1 MKLVNHYFPSF
12 HYLPPYFKA
21 WCGHMTLNQGPIEV
35 GIHLLCQEGIH
46 FANLKCNKVLR
57 LESLGSKANN
67 IHLHINVDRTS
78 FGYIKP
84 NPAMFLQA
92 QQYFQLILTLE
103 WCFPFNH

>member
-1 MKLVNHYFPSF
+1 
-12 HYLPPYFKA
+12 
-21 WCGHMTLNQGPIEV
+21 MTLNQGPIEV

-67 IHLHINVDRTS
+67 IHLHINVDKTS

-92 QQYFQLILTLE
+92 QQYFQLIWL
-103 WCFPFNH
+103 